1 MIFSILSFVFSLFAV
16 ALCVRDRIH
25 IKAQLAKYDESINF
39 KTYKMENTNQ
49 IITDEQINKA
59 WGHASFGDASKR
71 DVIANSLLKYA
82 SGYSTG
88 YTANY
93 ICKELGLITKG
104 DNLTTLGKRY
114 LFAAYSNGQSF

>member
-1 MIFSILSFVFSLFAV
+1 
-16 ALCVRDRIH
+16 
-25 IKAQLAKYDESINF
+25 
-39 KTYKMENTNQ
+39 MENVNQ

-59 WGHASFGDASKR
+59 WGNASFGDTSRR

-88 YTANY
+88 HTANC
-93 ICKELGLITKG
+93 ICRELGLITKG

-114 LFAAYSNGQSF
+114 LFSAYSNGLSF